1 LQQGTVIAAVRTEE
15 DFCAALKTNINLIF
29 DLNPDLLTLAERVKK
44 AHQAGKKL
52 LIHFDLATGI
62 GKDKSGIT
70 FVKTT
75 GAEGVISTRASVI
88 KMAKELHLF
97 TVQRFFI
104 LDSQSLHTTV
114 ETLKTSKA
122 DMIEIMPGIIPK
134 MVAKLKQETQT
145 PIIAGGL
152 IETEEEV
159 RAVIESGAAAISTG
173 KMTLWGI

>member
-114 ETLKTSKA
+114 ETLHFDDVKA
-122 DMIEIMPGIIPK
+122 VGSLLCAMLLNLDLE
-134 MVAKLKQETQT
+134 ALRCTFQN
-145 PIIAGGL
+145 
-152 IETEEEV
+152 
-159 RAVIESGAAAISTG
+159 
-173 KMTLWGI
+173 